1 MVCRG
6 RSLRMACVPVG
17 RSRSFGCVGSG
28 LSISGRGVAV
38 AWWVGRL
45 VVRWAGCPIGW
56 CRGWR
61 GRTGDEVG
69 LDDRRRIVGS
79 RGGEGLTSSG
89 RSCSGVGRAAWSSR
103 SVGLSV
109 GRWVGESG
117 LGGRR
122 VERRAVGR
130 SVRWSDVGSVGRFLT
145 WVRREACR
153 GFGEEGGLAAESGR
167 SQGGGAR
174 RTQTKQQRKVK
185 GRRRPR
191 GRRGHAGLVVW
202 RNAAPRRTAP
212 GLEAERARSGE

>member
-28 LSISGRGVAV
+28 LSISGRGVAF

-79 RGGEGLTSSG
+79 RGGEGLTSSE
-89 RSCSGVGRAAWSSR
+89 RSCSGVGRAAWSGR

-130 SVRWSDVGSVGRFLT
+130 SVRWSDVGSAGRFLT

-167 SQGGGAR
+167 SQGGGVR
-174 RTQTKQQRKVK
+174 STQTSS
-185 GRRRPR
+185 R
-191 GRRGHAGLVVW
+191 GRSK
-202 RNAAPRRTAP
+202 
-212 GLEAERARSGE
+212 AEGVPEGEEGTRAL